1 MKELVNNIYYNTTKD
16 VESIKL
22 TMCLLVS
29 LLFMV

>member
-22 TMCLLVS
+22 TMYLLVL
-29 LLFMV
+29 LLFVV